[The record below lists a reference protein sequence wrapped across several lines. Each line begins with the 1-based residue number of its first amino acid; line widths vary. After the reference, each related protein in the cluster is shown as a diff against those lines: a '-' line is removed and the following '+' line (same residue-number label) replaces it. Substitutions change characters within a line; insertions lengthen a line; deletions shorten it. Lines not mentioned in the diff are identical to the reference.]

1 MTVELMATAEH
12 APHREEFAAL
22 YAQVQQFYAQQMRI
36 LDADAD
42 ADADAVADGGEA
54 RWAATFTEDAV
65 VELPLLPAPL
75 RARAGLTHYARAAA
89 ERRRRAGSRL
99 HHWVGML
106 DVRPRPDGTLHTRCS
121 ALAHAT
127 PPGATSKVL
136 YVCVMEDVLVRA
148 RGTWRTAH
156 RRITRDDLA

>member
-22 YAQVQQFYAQQMRI
+22 YAQVQQFYAHQMRI

-42 ADADAVADGGEA
+42 ADADGEEC
-54 RWAATFTEDAV
+54 WAATFTEDAV

-89 ERRRRAGSRL
+89 DRRRRAGSRL

-136 YVCVMEDVLVRA
+136 YVCVMEDVLVRTHA
-148 RGTWRTAH
+148 TWRTAH
-156 RRITRDDLA
+156 RRITRDDLASP

>member
-22 YAQVQQFYAQQMRI
+22 YAQVQQFYAHQMRI

-42 ADADAVADGGEA
+42 ADAVEE
-54 RWAATFTEDAV
+54 RWVATFTEDAV

-89 ERRRRAGSRL
+89 DRRRRAGSRL

-136 YVCVMEDVLVRA
+136 YVCVMEDVLVRTH
-148 RGTWRTAH
+148 GTWRTAH

>member
-1 MTVELMATAEH
+1 MTVELMAGAEH
-12 APHREEFAAL
+12 APQAGEFAVL
-22 YAQVQQFYAQQMRI
+22 YAQAQRFYDRQMQF
-36 LDADAD
+36 LDTG
-42 ADADAVADGGEA
+42 GGEH
-54 RWAATFTEDAV
+54 WAATFTEDAV

-75 RARAGLTHYARAAA
+75 RARAGLTHYARTAAA
-89 ERRRRAGSRL
+89 RRQRAGSRL

-106 DVRPRPDGTLHTRCS
+106 DVRPQPDATLHTRCS

-148 RGTWRTAH
+148 HGTWRTSH

>member
-22 YAQVQQFYAQQMRI
+22 YAQVQQFYAHQMRI

-42 ADADAVADGGEA
+42 ADADAVEE

-89 ERRRRAGSRL
+89 DRRRRAGSRL

-136 YVCVMEDVLVRA
+136 YVCVMEDVLVRTH
-148 RGTWRTAH
+148 GTWRTAH

>member
-22 YAQVQQFYAQQMRI
+22 YAQVQQFYVQQMRI
-36 LDADAD
+36 LD

-148 RGTWRTAH
+148 HGTWRTAH